1 MPTSNMIDVLQ
12 PGTSDVSQ
20 HLAHAGSQR
29 SSRETDSKMNSNVT
43 EEDEESE
50 EAAWLQGVQ
59 GASSNDLAFVKGLQ
73 SNNLVLDIGQLR
85 DEPAP
90 SAAKRSL
97 RAKLVG

>member
-1 MPTSNMIDVLQ
+1 MIDVLQ

-29 SSRETDSKMNSNVT
+29 SSREADSKMDSKMNSSST

-50 EAAWLQGVQ
+50 EAAWLQSVQ
-59 GASSNDLAFVKGLQ
+59 AASSNDLAFVKGLQ

-97 RAKLVG
+97 RAKLVS